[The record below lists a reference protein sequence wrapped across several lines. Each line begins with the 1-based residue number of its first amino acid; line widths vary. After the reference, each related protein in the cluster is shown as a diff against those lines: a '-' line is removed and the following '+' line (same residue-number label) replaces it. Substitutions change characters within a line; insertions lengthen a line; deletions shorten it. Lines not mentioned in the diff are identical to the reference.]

1 MGNELIN
8 ILKERDFGLI
18 SLFWIIIIILI
29 IGNID
34 KVLLLKSSIW
44 GLFSNIFVFAKKK
57 QVSDK
62 VRGTILKSVK
72 NQNIGVSNIIPNDLK
87 VVWINEEKTDTFV
100 KNNQVIVRVKQ
111 SSNPSENLV
120 TAVSEYVN
128 NGLLYNVRRY
138 LNKDVMDASKI
149 LMTRKVIQCANS
161 ATLTYLDEKYIIPK
175 LNDDI
180 ELKELY
186 NDLIKIDY
194 NGMFIGIML
203 NEFNK
208 AGMSIYN
215 QVEDP
220 ELFAESKEFMRYLYN
235 IVIRISQDTSDLSFN
250 RDYFKVAIFLS
261 ASNDTLRKSGITS
274 FVHAISKK
282 IDEGI
287 KTIYIFGLGRKRNVA
302 KQISEAVG
310 NELGVIQII
319 EHPYKHISENGK
331 RILGVFYECIICS
344 NDNEDTL

>member
-1 MGNELIN
+1 MENELVN
-8 ILKERDFGLI
+8 LLKENGIGLV

-29 IGNID
+29 FTNID
-34 KVLLLKSSIW
+34 NVLLLKSEIW
-44 GLFSNIFVFAKKK
+44 GLFSNIFGFAKKK

-72 NQNIGVSNIIPNDLK
+72 NQGVIKNGIIPTDLK
-87 VVWINEEKTDTFV
+87 VVWINTEQPDTFV
-100 KNNQVIVRVKQ
+100 KNNQVIVRIKQ

-149 LMTRKVIQCANS
+149 LMTRKVIQYAKS
-161 ATLTYLDEKYIIPK
+161 PTLTYLDENYIIPQ
-175 LNDDI
+175 LNDNI

-186 NDLIKIDY
+186 EDLTKIDN
-194 NGMFIGIML
+194 NGMFVGILL
-203 NEFNK
+203 NEFYK

-215 QVEDP
+215 QIEDP

-235 IVIRISQDTSDLSFN
+235 IAIRISQDVSDLSFN

-261 ASNDTLRKSGITS
+261 ASNKTLKRSGINS
-274 FVHAISKK
+274 FIRAISKK
-282 IDEGI
+282 LDEGI
-287 KTIYIFGLGRKRNVA
+287 ETIYIFGLGKKRDIA

-310 NELGVIQII
+310 DELGIVKII
-319 EHPYKHISENGK
+319 EHTYRHINENGK
-331 RILGVFYECIICS
+331 RIPGVFYECLICS
-344 NDNEDTL
+344 DFIKDTQ